1 MSMKKLREL
10 IVFTALL
17 VVALWK
23 LDVVLDVIRTI
34 WNIVFPFAL
43 GGAIA
48 FVINVPMSF
57 LEKKLFDKSKKGN
70 KTGRKLARPVSL
82 ILTVVLLFGVIALV
96 MLGVVPQLTRTMGS
110 LMLSIADFIP
120 ELQNWVR
127 EFSHNNQEMMQLVNQ
142 LQFDPDP
149 GDQVGNRYSG
159 KWRRKYDEHDR
170 ICSGIDCEWLNNL
183 FYRLFVCLLYPF

>member
-82 ILTVVLLFGVIALV
+82 LLTIVLVVTVWCD
-96 MLGVVPQLTRTMGS
+96 R
-110 LMLSIADFIP
+110 LSDAWRGPPADTD
-120 ELQNWVR
+120 
-127 EFSHNNQEMMQLVNQ
+127 HGK
-142 LQFDPDP
+142 PDAE
-149 GDQVGNRYSG
+149 Y
-159 KWRRKYDEHDR
+159 
-170 ICSGIDCEWLNNL
+170 C
-183 FYRLFVCLLYPF
+183 